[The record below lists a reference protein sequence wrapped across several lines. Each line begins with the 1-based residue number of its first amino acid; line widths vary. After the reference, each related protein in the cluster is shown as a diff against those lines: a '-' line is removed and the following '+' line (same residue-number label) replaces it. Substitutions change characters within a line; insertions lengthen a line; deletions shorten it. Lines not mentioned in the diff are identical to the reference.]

1 MTRKP
6 SASSGDQ
13 LREFF
18 DKLVKLAGEG
28 LQHGYFHLD
37 MDVEICSG
45 GDRDVVLNA
54 GKKFKY
60 RVRDMNLAS
69 RVKLALTPEIGA
81 GSSVRDREERD
92 YQ

>member
-1 MTRKP
+1 VTRKP